1 MVLPSSQR
9 FCSSLSHPQGGGG
22 TNSPKE
28 IHWTLSLSWITLFF
42 LCEVNFYAAFQKAC
56 LFAVELAFAGIFGA
70 CLRLLQE
77 EVEDGSRSMN
87 LLFKETLKTLEQQRE
102 M

>member
-1 MVLPSSQR
+1 M
-9 FCSSLSHPQGGGG
+9 
-22 TNSPKE
+22 
-28 IHWTLSLSWITLFF
+28 
-42 LCEVNFYAAFQKAC
+42 
-56 LFAVELAFAGIFGA
+56 ELAFAGIFDA